1 MVRNRNPEIGEAT
14 VNPSQRASQGSPIPR
29 ILVRIPRY
37 IHGYIGNYVNY
48 SEPRDTTLT
57 NGTKKR
63 NEINSQTNR
72 TGY

>member
-37 IHGYIGNYVNY
+37 IHGSIGNYVNY
-48 SEPRDTTLT
+48 WSDSSDL
-57 NGTKKR
+57 GVKR
-63 NEINSQTNR
+63 V
-72 TGY
+72 